1 MDLLVKELKLA
12 RIHPGCIN
20 REVKVKRLEVNVE
33 RMLRLQEKEMF
44 GEERRTRLA
53 TEYFKIWRR
62 GRFPDELTLI
72 KEKLSE
78 ELACLCDDETARS
91 RDDCTTVINFL
102 RSIRNSSK

>member
-1 MDLLVKELKLA
+1 MDLLVKELRLA

-20 REVKVKRLEVNVE
+20 RDVEAKRLEVKVE

-53 TEYFKIWRR
+53 TEYFQIWRR

-72 KEKLSE
+72 KEKLSR
-78 ELACLCDDETARS
+78 ELTCVCDDETARS

-102 RSIRNSSK
+102 RSVRHS